1 MFRSL
6 DVIRTL
12 ATGYYCMITIA
23 ITKGRTVT
31 VVIIS
36 HLEFTSLL
44 ERTHYEVERYELT
57 FTIS

>member
-1 MFRSL
+1 
-6 DVIRTL
+6 
-12 ATGYYCMITIA
+12 MITIA

-44 ERTHYEVERYELT
+44 ERTT
-57 FTIS
+57 